1 MLSPFPSARGTV
13 LVVDDEADARALVSE
28 YLERHGFDV
37 DQASDGIDA
46 LSYLYATKP
55 LALLIDLVMP
65 RMNGVDVIRQIRTDR
80 KLAGVPII
88 AMSGTSEMLARAKE
102 AGAETGV
109 PKPINLPLLLRTV
122 RAQMARARRLA
133 SGSDVPDPRRRDV
146 A

>member
-1 MLSPFPSARGTV
+1 MARRAHVAGMLSPFPSARGTV

-88 AMSGTSEMLARAKE
+88 AMSGTS
-102 AGAETGV
+102 
-109 PKPINLPLLLRTV
+109 
-122 RAQMARARRLA
+122 
-133 SGSDVPDPRRRDV
+133 
-146 A
+146 